1 MNAVDKESPTLT
13 PVPAPVAQALAD
25 HVVANRDEL
34 LELLRA
40 LVAEQSVLGDE
51 EPVQQ
56 IVEAR
61 LRAAGFETQ
70 RVGVDPDAAL
80 ADPYAGQPMIGYDGR
95 SSVVGR
101 MPGRGGGRS
110 MHLSGHIDVVPVD
123 HPELWQHDP
132 WSGELVDGRV
142 YGRGSSD
149 MKGGIAAY
157 LVAAEAVAAVCPE
170 RRGELIFSTVIEEEC
185 TGNGMWS
192 VLGAGHVG
200 DAVLVGESTGLRF
213 AHAATG
219 VVWCRLVAA
228 GGTGHSMLVT
238 GEGAFEALAR
248 AVAGLRTVEDE
259 INAAVTDP
267 DFAATRERPYGMSV
281 GRIEGGVWTAS
292 TPYELTA
299 YVRFGFGPE
308 TLPQEIQARM
318 RAAVEEATPDVAIQF
333 EGHRARAHNHP
344 KTGPL
349 AELLAAAHT
358 GVVGSP
364 LEPLVNTGTVDTRY
378 VETVPGYCYG
388 GIGANLHGTD
398 EWVDLDSL
406 LQAATVVAITTAG
419 WTA

>member
-1 MNAVDKESPTLT
+1 MSAVEEGGPTPA
-13 PVPAPVAQALAD
+13 PVPAPIARALAD
-25 HVVANRDEL
+25 HVAANRAEL

-40 LVAEQSVLGDE
+40 LVAEQSVLGEE
-51 EPVQQ
+51 EPAQR

-61 LRAAGFETQ
+61 LRALGFQTR
-70 RVGVDPDAAL
+70 RVGVDVEAAL
-80 ADPYAGQPMIGYDGR
+80 ADPYAGQPMIGYEGR
-95 SSVVGR
+95 SSLVGYL
-101 MPGRGGGRS
+101 PGRGGGRS

-123 HPELWQHDP
+123 HPELWQHGA
-132 WSGELVDGRV
+132 WAGELVDGRV

-157 LVAAEAVAAVCPE
+157 LIAAEAVAAVRPE
-170 RRGELIFSTVIEEEC
+170 RRGELIFSSVIEEEC

-200 DAVLVGESTGLRF
+200 DAVLVGESTGLRL

-228 GGTGHSMLVT
+228 GGTGHSMLAT
-238 GEGAFEALAR
+238 GEGAFDFLAR
-248 AVAGLRTVEDE
+248 AVTALRKVEDE
-259 INAAVTDP
+259 INAAVADP

-281 GRIEGGVWTAS
+281 GKIEGGVWTAS

-308 TLPQEIQARM
+308 TLPEEIQARM
-318 RAAVEEATPDVAIQF
+318 RTAVERAAPTVTIHF

-344 KTGPL
+344 KSGPL
-349 AELLAAAHT
+349 VELLGASHEHIT
-358 GVVGSP
+358 GTP
-364 LEPLVNTGTVDTRY
+364 LAPLVNTGTVDTRY

-388 GIGANLHGTD
+388 AIGDNLHGTD

-406 LQAATVVAITTAG
+406 VRVATVVAITTAG